1 MRWSSLRSLICT
13 FALVAVFAPA
23 PAAQASEFVQ
33 PGAFIR
39 TAPGFCTANWIYDEI
54 LTEEEQLEREPR
66 VFVGTAGHCVEEVG
80 EEVSLVSG
88 TWPLVDSTVTFGE
101 VAYIDDDLD
110 YAFIEVYP
118 EHHDLVD
125 PAMKGHPTIP
135 SGVSTQETAELGDT
149 MQFSGNGVGFHATE
163 PTQEERVGI
172 LNYNDGVQ
180 HYIIGPV
187 SSGDS
192 GGPVADLDDDGKAFG
207 IVNTLSAG
215 ANGDAM
221 TVVIAGEGGV
231 SLEGLLAD
239 ADAAGLT
246 VEVRTVD
253 TTS

>member
-1 MRWSSLRSLICT
+1 MRWSSLRSLVCT
-13 FALVAVFAPA
+13 FVLVAVFAPA
-23 PAAQASEFVQ
+23 PVAHASEVVQ
-33 PGAFIR
+33 PGASIL
-39 TAPGFCTANWIYDEI
+39 TASSYCTANWIYDEV
-54 LTEEEQLEREPR
+54 LTADEQLERDPR

-80 EEVSLVSG
+80 EEISLATG
-88 TWPLVDSTVTFGE
+88 TLGDSTVTFGE

-110 YAFIEVYP
+110 YTFIEVYP
-118 EHHDLVD
+118 EHHDRVD

-135 SGVSTQETAELGDT
+135 SGVSTQETAEPGDM
-149 MQFSGNGVGFHATE
+149 MQFSGHGVGFHATE

-187 SSGDS
+187 SNGDS

-207 IVNTLSAG
+207 IVNTITAG
-215 ANGDAM
+215 VNSGAM
-221 TVVIAGEGGV
+221 TVVVAGEGGV

-253 TTS
+253 ATS